1 MRYIRIYIII
11 IIIIIS
17 KLTVARSRRPSQL
30 GCQHEG
36 TWKSLQQNT
45 TVRRQEES
53 LTSKTPTF
61 QLYKIDFSTESDK
74 G

>member
-1 MRYIRIYIII
+1 MRYIRIYII

-45 TVRRQEES
+45 TVKRQEES

>member
-1 MRYIRIYIII
+1 MRYIRIYIIII

-17 KLTVARSRRPSQL
+17 KLTVARSRRPSRL

-36 TWKSLQQNT
+36 TWKSLQLNT
-45 TVRRQEES
+45 TVKRQEES

-61 QLYKIDFSTESDK
+61 QLYKIARF
-74 G
+74 